1 MSLIVEKVRQE
12 IITAIKNDRLVLPTL
27 PEVALRVREVADD
40 PNADLEKLYDTLDG
54 RELSAGSLL
63 GRRLFS

>member
-40 PNADLEKLYDTLDG
+40 PNADLEKLAQVIGNDP
-54 RELSAGSLL
+54 A
-63 GRRLFS
+63 